1 MSVIPIHC
9 RLTEVQDQIKDGD
22 LLLFRRRGVISV
34 AGRGDHSHAAMAAHW
49 EDDLFCLEV
58 RELLGGRAV
67 TMDSQVRQY
76 PGRIDVYEAN
86 PENRWPEFDRSQ
98 TVRQMRRFAG
108 CSYGWVNLLCASLVH
123 LPWIRLLIKPD
134 TDDNSF
140 NRWPPFCS
148 QAAAIAYRVG
158 GRVDPVKHLADR
170 LTEPADLARSPFFR
184 YRFTLLGS

>member
-1 MSVIPIHC
+1 MKKKQENTKMSVIPIHC

-49 EDDLFCLEV
+49 ENDLFCLEV

-86 PENRWPEFDRSQ
+86 PENRWPEFDRCQ

-123 LPWIRLLIKPD
+123 LPWIRLLIKP
-134 TDDNSF
+134 TQTTTLST
-140 NRWPPFCS
+140 
-148 QAAAIAYRVG
+148 A
-158 GRVDPVKHLADR
+158 GRPSARKRRQSPTALGVE
-170 LTEPADLARSPFFR
+170 LTR
-184 YRFTLLGS
+184 